1 MGRIP
6 AEIIGFFDAGVAWDS
21 ASRLSGFGNGTRPS
35 VRSFGAGLRVNALG
49 YLIVELDAV
58 RALDRP
64 HDGWRFVFGLRPGY

>member
-6 AEIIGFFDAGVAWDS
+6 AEIIGFFDAGGVGQRVAP
-21 ASRLSGFGNGTRPS
+21 SGFGNGTRPW
-35 VRSFGAGLRVNALG
+35 VRRFGAGPRVNAFG
-49 YLIVELDAV
+49 YLIVELDAA